1 MLFTSYLIGLVVLA
15 VGAGL
20 KMWPPENISNVYG
33 YRTPFAM
40 QNKDVWDEA
49 NYFCSNMLICIGIIC
64 LIISALCD
72 IIYKSNIDI
81 ASKISTIISAT
92 IIVCSLPSTEI
103 HLRKTFDKYGNR
115 RM

>member
-15 VGAGL
+15 VGVGL
-20 KMWPPENISNVYG
+20 KICPPENIGNVYG

-40 QNKDVWDEA
+40 LNKDVWDEA
-49 NYFCSNMLICIGIIC
+49 NYFCSNMLIYIGIIC

-72 IIYKSNIDI
+72 IIYKNNIDI
-81 ASKISTIISAT
+81 ASKISTIISVT
-92 IIVCSLPSTEI
+92 IIVCSVPSTEI
-103 HLRKTFDKYGNR
+103 HLRKTFDKYGNK

>member
-15 VGAGL
+15 VGVGL
-20 KMWPPENISNVYG
+20 KICPPENISNVYG

-40 QNKDVWDEA
+40 LNKDVWDEA
-49 NYFCSNMLICIGIIC
+49 NYFCSNMLIYIGIIC

-72 IIYKSNIDI
+72 IIYKNNIDI
-81 ASKISTIISAT
+81 ASKISTIISVT
-92 IIVCSLPSTEI
+92 IIVCSVPSTEI
-103 HLRKTFDKYGNR
+103 HLRKTFDKYGNK